1 MAFTLLPK
9 DTSFFD
15 LFDQLAGK
23 VLDAARALE
32 EMLER
37 WDRLEA
43 KLGVEVHETDAS
55 TGPRHYRNTTA
66 RPAAQMAAAKPH
78 TPIQPLGAG

>member
-15 LFDQLAGK
+15 LFDQLSAK
-23 VLDAARALE
+23 VLDASRALE

-37 WDRLEA
+37 WDRLDQRVREM
-43 KLGVEVHETDAS
+43 KDLEHECDAITTGRS
-55 TGPRHYRNTTA
+55 TS
-66 RPAAQMAAAKPH
+66 
-78 TPIQPLGAG
+78 